1 MSLSGISGL
10 ADQSALDA
18 SGVTTSGSSAMGQE
32 TFLNLLTTQMQ
43 NQDPL
48 SPMANED
55 FIAQLATFSSLEQ
68 LMDIGD
74 AMKANTLSMANLSN
88 TTMASLVGKHVV
100 AIGDTFPRAE
110 GETGDTVLHYDSPQA
125 ASATLNI
132 YDEDGKVVWSEPV
145 SLQAGEE
152 TLKWDGKDLSGQ
164 LVEPGDYRFEL
175 TATDSSGNNI
185 EISERVSGM
194 VDSMDYSTGSPQPT
208 VNGVAVSL
216 SDLIRLTAGE
226 EGA

>member
-1 MSLSGISGL
+1 MNGISGV
-10 ADQSALDA
+10 ADQSALEA
-18 SGVTTSGSSAMGQE
+18 AGVTTSASSVMGQD

-100 AIGDTFPRAE
+100 AIGDTFPRD
-110 GETGDTVLHYDSPQA
+110 GESGDTELHYDSPQDA
-125 ASATLNI
+125 AATLNI
-132 YDEDGKVVWSEPV
+132 YDESGKVIWSEPV
-145 SLQAGEE
+145 SLQAGEGSLE
-152 TLKWDGKDLSGQ
+152 WDGKNQDGQ
-164 LVEPGDYRFEL
+164 TVAEGEYRFEL
-175 TATDSSGNNI
+175 VATDNEGNSI
-185 EISERVSGM
+185 EVSERVSGM

-208 VNGVAVSL
+208 VNGVPVNLA
-216 SDLIRLTAGE
+216 DLIRLTAGGE
-226 EGA
+226 DT

>member
-10 ADQSALDA
+10 ADQSSLDA
-18 SGVTTSGSSAMGQE
+18 AGVSTSGSAAMGQE

-74 AMKANTLSMANLSN
+74 AMKANTLTMANLSN

-100 AIGDTFPRAE
+100 AIGDTFPRD
-110 GETGDTVLHYDSPQA
+110 GEAGDTELHYDSPQD

-145 SLQAGEE
+145 SLQAGEG
-152 TLKWDGKDLSGQ
+152 TLQWDGKDQSGQ
-164 LVEPGDYRFEL
+164 TVREGDYRFEL
-175 TATDSSGNNI
+175 SATDNNGNTI
-185 EISERVSGM
+185 DISERVSGM

>member
-18 SGVTTSGSSAMGQE
+18 AGVTTSASSVMGQD

-68 LMDIGD
+68 LMDISD
-74 AMKANTLSMANLSN
+74 AMKSNTLSIANLSN

-100 AIGDTFPRAE
+100 AIGDTFPRD
-110 GETGDTVLHYDSPQA
+110 GESGDTELHYDSPQA
-125 ASATLNI
+125 TSATLNI
-132 YDEDGKVVWSEPV
+132 YDESGKVVWSEEV
-145 SLQAGEE
+145 SLESGEGAL
-152 TLKWDGKDLSGQ
+152 TWDGKNQDGQ
-164 LVEPGDYRFEL
+164 TVEEGDYRFEL
-175 TATDSSGNNI
+175 SATDSDGNSI
-185 EISERVSGM
+185 DVSERVSGM
-194 VDSMDYSTGSPQPT
+194 VDSMDYSTGNPQPT
-208 VNGVAVSL
+208 VNGVPVNLA
-216 SDLIRLTAGE
+216 DLIRLTAGAE
-226 EGA
+226 DA